1 MRLHEVHRDSCTMF
15 LGHVG
20 VNLQD
25 SKQRNVQHN
34 YNAKPASR
42 MRTDETRAGGH
53 SKALKSK
60 EKIKTNV
67 VMIMITASHV
77 KSITP
82 TPCFQQS
89 KDRDHQ
95 G

>member
-1 MRLHEVHRDSCTMF
+1 
-15 LGHVG
+15 
-20 VNLQD
+20 
-25 SKQRNVQHN
+25 
-34 YNAKPASR
+34 
-42 MRTDETRAGGH
+42 MRTDLTRTGGH

-67 VMIMITASHV
+67 VMIMITESDV
-77 KSITP
+77 KPKTP

>member
-1 MRLHEVHRDSCTMF
+1 MKREQVVT
-15 LGHVG
+15 
-20 VNLQD
+20 
-25 SKQRNVQHN
+25 
-34 YNAKPASR
+34 
-42 MRTDETRAGGH
+42 
-53 SKALKSK
+53 KALKSK

-67 VMIMITASHV
+67 VMIMITASDV
-77 KSITP
+77 KSKTP